1 MVDVFAMHWFAAGHF
16 SHNTDSR
23 HVYLVGGWPT
33 PLKNMKVSWAYCSQY
48 IEQHKIMFQTTKQ
61 LYIYIT
67 NSKTRMIWTNSCAL
81 LYNVIYI
88 KYIQCEAPKI
98 AKLVNMTP
106 ITMVYGTQITIVTG
120 AYKPTNITGGPHI
133 VWLSL
138 QPLATN
144 KSPLTP
150 RWQICGHSRGIFS
163 QRTAG
168 GQRDWDELHPP
179 VAALDDVVLVPSSL
193 RKSLPNPCWLLDEA
207 TKHSDTWRWLY
218 MATKLVRHWT
228 MSQHGPSSGTFY
240 TSW

>member
-1 MVDVFAMHWFAAGHF
+1 MTCLQCIDLQQAIFHITLIPDMFIWLVVDLPLWKIWKSVGLIVPNILNNIKSCSKPPSSYIYIYILTQKPGWYGPI
-16 SHNTDSR
+16 
-23 HVYLVGGWPT
+23 LVH
-33 PLKNMKVSWAYCSQY
+33 CY
-48 IEQHKIMFQTTKQ
+48 IM
-61 LYIYIT
+61 LYIY
-67 NSKTRMIWTNSCAL
+67 
-81 LYNVIYI
+81 